1 MFKTYIDISR
11 RDYIYYM
18 VHDIITMHNGWDII
32 TTVTRPD
39 YIRIYFSYKWF
50 QYGEVREL
58 KKAVKNYAK
67 RVTYY
72 DRTSIPKYLFA
83 QETRPSSEEF
93 EKAITRLDN
102 AGIQGNPEGEI
113 VEYIIGENIE
123 YIVGKNRDTIRCKIS
138 VHKNLRRN

>member
-11 RDYIYYM
+11 RNYIYYM
-18 VHDIITMHNGWDII
+18 VHDIITMRNGWDVI

-39 YIRIYFSYKWF
+39 HIRIYFSYKWF
-50 QYGEVREL
+50 QYGKVRAF

-83 QETRPSSEEF
+83 QETRLSSDKLQEALAEF
-93 EKAITRLDN
+93 SYTA
-102 AGIQGNPEGEI
+102 AVQGG
-113 VEYIIGENIE
+113 
-123 YIVGKNRDTIRCKIS
+123 IRCRDIEAIVNDDGVVIGYK
-138 VHKNLRRN
+138 R